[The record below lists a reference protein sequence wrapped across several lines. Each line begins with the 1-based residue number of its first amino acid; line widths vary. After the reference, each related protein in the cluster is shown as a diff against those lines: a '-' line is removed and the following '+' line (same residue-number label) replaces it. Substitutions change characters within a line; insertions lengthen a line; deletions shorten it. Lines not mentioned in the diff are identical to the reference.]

1 MLGWLLIHQAWTLLK
16 GTQGGTDH
24 KRDQRDTPSP
34 SPLSKHLVKHLSPKV
49 YRFMVQPPHG
59 MMFHPVE
66 KGKATW
72 PRCLVTG
79 WPTEEGCAEALEAR
93 GTEPDMKI
101 LQSWTL
107 ALLLASPALVLSRL
121 LKPETTFLIQ
131 FGYFLSSVFSCFLSF
146 QTFYYFLI

>member
-1 MLGWLLIHQAWTLLK
+1 MNSSKRNTRRDRPQERSEGHSKSLPTVQTLSQAFIPK
-16 GTQGGTDH
+16 GNC
-24 KRDQRDTPSP
+24 
-34 SPLSKHLVKHLSPKV
+34 V

-79 WPTEEGCAEALEAR
+79 WPTEEGCAEVLEAW